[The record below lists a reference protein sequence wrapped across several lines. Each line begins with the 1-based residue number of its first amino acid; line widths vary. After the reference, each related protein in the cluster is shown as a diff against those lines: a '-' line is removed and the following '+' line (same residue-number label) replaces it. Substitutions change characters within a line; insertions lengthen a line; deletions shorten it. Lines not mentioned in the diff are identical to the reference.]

1 MHSRTHPRR
10 GPARRR
16 RVREAGVADELI
28 AAANPGCQMEKT
40 FLLTSRAQH
49 ARLVTR
55 QSSSP
60 RARGR
65 RSCASSADHG
75 PSRRLTHAGTRNSAC
90 PETSPVRGSNKQV
103 RPYVCINFVKKS
115 TAVCVQVVRW
125 EDAHRRPRRRFVYSS
140 IMRGDFRSGIE
151 VAPAPA
157 VSQIQVRGRCATGT
171 RCRYFLLVQFNSI
184 CVPVVGTCPSW
195 GLAVG
200 SKALFSSKKFR
211 ISLM

>member
-125 EDAHRRPRRRFVYSS
+125 VDAHRGPAAALYIRQLCAATSGQVSRWLRLRRCLRSKSGVGVRP
-140 IMRGDFRSGIE
+140 
-151 VAPAPA
+151 
-157 VSQIQVRGRCATGT
+157 GRAADIF
-171 RCRYFLLVQFNSI
+171 Y
-184 CVPVVGTCPSW
+184 
-195 GLAVG
+195 
-200 SKALFSSKKFR
+200 
-211 ISLM
+211 